1 MPFTYPEI
9 KINGEEKEINDSWDR
24 KCSSFEIL
32 SENVKYG
39 SRKKPQQSPINI
51 NTKNVQ
57 ECSTLCNLE
66 INYKPTK
73 CNVNKYEDNL
83 IRLVADSGS
92 YVKYGDNNYELRY
105 VFFHTPSNHHI
116 DGKSASMEINFYH
129 GIMEDMDI
137 KRVEEL
143 RDIKIQT
150 KHNHQHY
157 HANTD
162 GNEASDIGT
171 KQKGVVLSVMVDV
184 TPDDGENNQTRASK
198 PNIFF
203 SQFIHTDT
211 FRDLKPDDETTNIDV
226 HKNWSVEQL
235 LPEKRSFYTYNGSI
249 AMPPCTEK
257 YAWVIF
263 DQPIKIIDE
272 YLQLFR
278 KIGNPKGNRPI
289 HPLNGRLI
297 FFNPNVKVEEKKPD
311 KETKNDFINK
321 KLSPIRIVYDNRAG
335 SEYKARADYVI
346 SGYQGGINTGWQ
358 QDATKLA
365 RITKDWDDTSKI
377 GYSDIMVED
386 IVGLKD
392 PNDVTGTSDIY
403 DSLILD
409 FYVYNE
415 MDYLYYLLKKFN
427 KEIKEIKDKFKEDNR
442 SEKNALIFNT
452 LNLEAKI
459 CKVFDG
465 TNESFFYKRIPGIG
479 FNINN
484 IDFLKKVCGPNFA
497 EDPEEDQEEEE
508 NGLVERDKNKI
519 YTDDLQAFKSIFDL
533 VKSGIRTEEENNT
546 RTALLYFLITWDKEN
561 FEDVTSLMSEIESG
575 TANNQDLK
583 DLKNNFFYELC
594 EQFKDG
600 EEYKYIIFK
609 KKSEEL
615 TQTLDGDTC
624 QHWGSNKTHYEGSL
638 LKFWKKPVSLPKDGI
653 EFNKMSMEQKEAAR
667 DGLMTYDGNKFKSHN
682 KCRNPNNDEG
692 APWCY
697 TTNPKVRWQYCAIPD
712 YTQSNKNVIL
722 VIVFFL
728 IIVLAFLL
736 VKMLFRFEIVSKIVS
751 SITGGTLMS
760 KAVFS
765 ANQMASNVKANM
777 SPSQVPADTTMASAA
792 KTAVKMV

>member
-9 KINGEEKEINDSWDR
+9 ITKDGNKEINDSWDK

-39 SRKKPQQSPINI
+39 NRKKPQQSPINI

-66 INYKPTK
+66 INYKPSK

-83 IRLVADSGS
+83 IRLVNDSGS
-92 YVKYGDNNYELRY
+92 YIKFGENNYELRFI
-105 VFFHTPSNHHI
+105 FFHTPSNHII

-137 KRVEEL
+137 KRIEEL

-157 HANTD
+157 HAHTD

-171 KQKGVVLSVMVDV
+171 RQKGVVLSVMVDV

-211 FRDLKPDDETTNIDV
+211 FRDLKPDEETTNIDV
-226 HKNWSVEQL
+226 SKNWSVEQL
-235 LPEKRSFYTYNGSI
+235 LPKKRSFYTYNGSI

-272 YLQLFR
+272 YLQLLR
-278 KIGNPKGNRPI
+278 KIGNPKGNRPT

-297 FFNPNVKVEEKKPD
+297 FFNPNVKVEEKKVEAED
-311 KETKNDFINK
+311 KNDFVKK
-321 KLSPIRIVYDNRAG
+321 KLSPIRIIYDNRAG
-335 SEYKARADYVI
+335 SEYKARANYVI
-346 SGYQGGINTGWQ
+346 SKYQGGVNTGWQ
-358 QDATKLA
+358 QDQIKLA
-365 RITKDWDDTSKI
+365 RITKDWDETSKI

-386 IVGLKD
+386 IVDLTDKD
-392 PNDVTGTSDIY
+392 DTDGTSPIY
-403 DSLILD
+403 DSLVLD

-415 MDYLYYLLKKFN
+415 MNYLDYFLKKLEKSINTIVTIFDNN
-427 KEIKEIKDKFKEDNR
+427 KE
-442 SEKNALIFNT
+442 KNTYIFNT
-452 LNLEAKI
+452 LNINAKI
-459 CKVFDG
+459 CSTYVDDKITG
-465 TNESFFYKRIPGIG
+465 YKTTMEAMGA
-479 FNINN
+479 NIVKATIETLCGDRFQSVGP
-484 IDFLKKVCGPNFA
+484 IDDDY
-497 EDPEEDQEEEE
+497 DPEKIHQSDVTNFMEIFEGITD
-508 NGLVERDKNKI
+508 NKNKAI
-519 YTDDLQAFKSIFDL
+519 
-533 VKSGIRTEEENNT
+533 
-546 RTALLYFLITWDKEN
+546 LYFLITWDKEH
-561 FEDVTSLMSEIESG
+561 FENVTSLMSMIESG
-575 TANNQDLK
+575 MANNQQLK
-583 DLKNNFFYELC
+583 DLKKNFFFELVNKFN
-594 EQFKDG
+594 ESGSPDTQ
-600 EEYKYIIFK
+600 YIIFK

-624 QHWGSNKTHYEGSL
+624 QEWGSNKTHYEGSL
-638 LKFWKKPVSLPKDGI
+638 LKFWKKPVSIPKDGLA
-653 EFNKMSMEQKEAAR
+653 FGDMSLEQKEAAK
-667 DGLMTYDGNKFKSHN
+667 DGLMTFVKDDTGEKFMRHN

-712 YTQSNKNVIL
+712 NTQSNRNYIL
-722 VIVFFL
+722 VAVFFL
-728 IIVLAFLL
+728 IIILAILL
-736 VKMLFRFEIVSKIVS
+736 VKMLFKFEVVSKIVS

-765 ANQMASNVKANM
+765 ANQMVSNVKAN
-777 SPSQVPADTTMASAA
+777 SATPGDTTVASAA
-792 KTAVKMV
+792 KTAARMV

>member
-9 KINGEEKEINDSWDR
+9 IKKNDNKEINDSWD
-24 KCSSFEIL
+24 KTCASYEVL

-39 SRKKPQQSPINI
+39 SKKKPQQSPINI

-83 IRLVADSGS
+83 IRLVHDDGS
-92 YVKYGDNNYELRY
+92 YIKFGENNYELRFI
-105 VFFHTPSNHHI
+105 FFHTPSNHTI

-143 RDIKIQT
+143 RNIKIQT

-157 HANTD
+157 HAHTD

-171 KQKGVVLSVMVDV
+171 RQKGVVLSVMVDV
-184 TPDDGENNQTRASK
+184 TPDTGENNETRASK
-198 PNIFF
+198 PNIFL

-211 FRDLKPDDETTNIDV
+211 FRDLKPDVETTNIDV
-226 HKNWSVEQL
+226 NKNWNVDQL

-272 YLQLFR
+272 YLQLIR
-278 KIGNPKGNRPI
+278 KIGNPRSNRPI

-297 FFNPNVKVEEKKPD
+297 FFNPNVKVEEKKIEADD
-311 KETKNDFINK
+311 KEDYIKK

-346 SGYQGGINTGWQ
+346 SRYQGGINTGWQ
-358 QDATKLA
+358 QDETKLA

-377 GYSDIMVED
+377 GFSDIMVED
-386 IVGLKD
+386 IFDAG
-392 PNDVTGTSDIY
+392 DIY
-403 DSLILD
+403 DSLVFD
-409 FYVYNE
+409 YYVYNE
-415 MDYLYYLLKKFN
+415 MNYLKYFLDDKFN
-427 KEIKEIKDKFKEDNR
+427 DVKTAFDNNKKEFSIIM
-442 SEKNALIFNT
+442 NT
-452 LNLEAKI
+452 LNVDAKI
-459 CKVFDG
+459 CRD
-465 TNESFFYKRIPGIG
+465 SFENKQNYNTQLEKMGE
-479 FNINN
+479 N
-484 IDFLKKVCGPNFA
+484 IDVTFIKAFLEANNKFYPPPN
-497 EDPEEDQEEEE
+497 PEEGRTQKE
-508 NGLVERDKNKI
+508 NEVI
-519 YTDDLQAFKSIFDL
+519 QTDIDNFVNVF
-533 VKSGIRTEEENNT
+533 NNNNLPEST
-546 RTALLYFLITWDKEN
+546 DSTINDNEKKAMLYFLISWDKEN
-561 FEDVTSLMSEIESG
+561 FDEITSLMSIIESS
-575 TANNQDLK
+575 TNKPQLDDLK
-583 DLKNNFFYELC
+583 KDFLKELVKFFNS
-594 EQFKDG
+594 DDNR
-600 EEYKYIIFK
+600 YIIFK

-624 QHWGSNKTHYEGSL
+624 QYWGSNKTHYEGSL
-638 LKFWKKPVSLPKDGI
+638 LEFWKKPTSLPQEPTSFQQLSK
-653 EFNKMSMEQKEAAR
+653 EQREAAK
-667 DGLMTYDGNKFKSHN
+667 DGLMTFVKDGNEEGKFKSHN
-682 KCRNPNNDEG
+682 KCRNPNNEEG

-697 TTNPKVRWQYCAIPD
+697 TSNPKVRWQYCAIPD
-712 YTQSNKNVIL
+712 NTRSNRNYIL
-722 VIVFFL
+722 VVVFFL
-728 IIVLAFLL
+728 IVILAILL
-736 VKMLFRFEIVSKIVS
+736 VKMLFRFEVVSKIVS

-760 KAVFS
+760 KAAFS

-777 SPSQVPADTTMASAA
+777 GGTGDSTMASAA
-792 KTAVKMV
+792 KTAVRMV

>member
-9 KINGEEKEINDSWDR
+9 ITKNNNKEINDSWD
-24 KCSSFEIL
+24 KTCASYEVL

-39 SRKKPQQSPINI
+39 SKKKPQQSPINI

-83 IRLVADSGS
+83 IRLVHDDGS
-92 YVKYGDNNYELRY
+92 YIKFGENNYELRFI
-105 VFFHTPSNHHI
+105 FFHTPSNHTI

-143 RDIKIQT
+143 RNIKIQT

-157 HANTD
+157 HAHTD

-171 KQKGVVLSVMVDV
+171 RQKGVVLSVMVDV
-184 TPDDGENNQTRASK
+184 TPDTGENNETRASK
-198 PNIFF
+198 PNIFL

-211 FRDLKPDDETTNIDV
+211 FRDLKPDVETTNIDV
-226 HKNWSVEQL
+226 NKNWNVDQL

-272 YLQLFR
+272 YLQLIR
-278 KIGNPKGNRPI
+278 KIGNPRSNRPI

-297 FFNPNVKVEEKKPD
+297 FFNPNVKVEEKKIEADD
-311 KETKNDFINK
+311 KEDYIKK

-346 SGYQGGINTGWQ
+346 SRYQGGINTGWQ
-358 QDATKLA
+358 QDGTKLA

-377 GYSDIMVED
+377 GFSDIMVED
-386 IVGLKD
+386 IIDLD
-392 PNDVTGTSDIY
+392 DTIY
-403 DSLILD
+403 DSLVFD
-409 FYVYNE
+409 YYVYNE
-415 MDYLYYLLKKFN
+415 MNYLEYFLDGDLNTVKEAFNGNN
-427 KEIKEIKDKFKEDNR
+427 KEAFSIIM
-442 SEKNALIFNT
+442 NT
-452 LNLEAKI
+452 LNVDAKI
-459 CKVFDG
+459 CRV
-465 TNESFFYKRIPGIG
+465 SFENKEAYKDNLEAMGE
-479 FNINN
+479 NINVTF
-484 IDFLKKVCGPNFA
+484 IQKFLEGKVTADSIADFVNVFNNNLPESTDSTINDKQKKA
-497 EDPEEDQEEEE
+497 M
-508 NGLVERDKNKI
+508 
-519 YTDDLQAFKSIFDL
+519 
-533 VKSGIRTEEENNT
+533 
-546 RTALLYFLITWDKEN
+546 LYFLISWDKDN
-561 FEDVTSLMSEIESG
+561 FDEITSLMSIIESS
-575 TANNQDLK
+575 TNKPNLDALK
-583 DLKNNFFYELC
+583 KDFLKELVKFFNEG
-594 EQFKDG
+594 DNR
-600 EEYKYIIFK
+600 YIIFK

-624 QHWGSNKTHYEGSL
+624 QYWGSNKTHYEGSL
-638 LKFWKKPVSLPKDGI
+638 LEFWKKPTSLPQ
-653 EFNKMSMEQKEAAR
+653 EPTLFENLNKEQREAAK
-667 DGLMTYDGNKFKSHN
+667 DGLMTFVKDENGEGKFKSHN
-682 KCRNPNNDEG
+682 KCRNPNNEEG

-697 TTNPKVRWQYCAIPD
+697 TSNPKVRWQYCAIPD
-712 YTQSNKNVIL
+712 NTRSNRNYIL
-722 VIVFFL
+722 VVVFFL
-728 IIVLAFLL
+728 IVILAILL
-736 VKMLFRFEIVSKIVS
+736 VKMLFRFEVVSKIVS

-760 KAVFS
+760 KAAFS

-777 SPSQVPADTTMASAA
+777 GGTGDTTVASAA
-792 KTAVKMV
+792 KTAARMV

>member
-32 SENVKYG
+32 SENVKYS

-171 KQKGVVLSVMVDV
+171 RQKGVVLSVMVDV
-184 TPDDGENNQTRASK
+184 TSDRDGENNQTRASK

-392 PNDVTGTSDIY
+392 PGDVTGTSDIY

-409 FYVYNE
+409 YYVYNE
-415 MDYLYYLLKKFN
+415 MDYLHYLLKKN
-427 KEIKEIKDKFKEDNR
+427 RRDISTIKDEFEKNK
-442 SEKNALIFNT
+442 EKNALIFNT

-459 CKVFDG
+459 CKIITKNSDDDYIFG
-465 TNESFFYKRIPGIG
+465 NFYTDIGGIG
-479 FNINN
+479 LNIND
-484 IDFLKKVCGPNFA
+484 IGCLKKACGPRFE
-497 EDPEEDQEEEE
+497 EDPEEEE
-508 NGLVERDKNKI
+508 NNQVEEDEKKI
-519 YTDDLQAFKSIFDL
+519 YTDDLVAFQKIFPN
-533 VKSGIRTEEENNT
+533 RTTENKIG
-546 RTALLYFLITWDKEN
+546 TALLYFLITWDKEN
-561 FEDVTSLMSEIESG
+561 FDNVTSLMSMIESG
-575 TANNQDLK
+575 MANNQELK
-583 DLKNNFFYELC
+583 DLKKNFFYELC
-594 EQFKDG
+594 EQFKDDD
-600 EEYKYIIFK
+600 EYQYIIFK

-615 TQTLDGDTC
+615 TRTLDGDTC

-653 EFNKMSMEQKEAAR
+653 EFSKMSMEQKEAAR

>member
-9 KINGEEKEINDSWDR
+9 IKKNDNNKEINDSWD
-24 KCSSFEIL
+24 KTCASYEVL

-39 SRKKPQQSPINI
+39 SKKKPQQSPINI

-83 IRLVADSGS
+83 IRLVHDDGS
-92 YVKYGDNNYELRY
+92 YIKFGENNYELRFI
-105 VFFHTPSNHHI
+105 FFHTPSNHTI

-143 RDIKIQT
+143 RNIKIQT

-157 HANTD
+157 HAHTD

-171 KQKGVVLSVMVDV
+171 RQKGVVLSVMVDV
-184 TPDDGENNQTRASK
+184 TPDTGENNETRASK
-198 PNIFF
+198 PNIFL

-211 FRDLKPDDETTNIDV
+211 FRDLKPDVETTNIDV
-226 HKNWSVEQL
+226 NKNWNVEQL

-272 YLQLFR
+272 YLQLIR
-278 KIGNPKGNRPI
+278 KIGNPRSNRPI

-297 FFNPNVKVEEKKPD
+297 FFNPNVKVEEKKIEADD
-311 KETKNDFINK
+311 KEDYIKK

-346 SGYQGGINTGWQ
+346 SRYQGGINTGWQ
-358 QDATKLA
+358 QDETKLA

-377 GYSDIMVED
+377 GFSDIMVED
-386 IVGLKD
+386 IIDLG
-392 PNDVTGTSDIY
+392 GTIY
-403 DSLILD
+403 DSLVFD
-409 FYVYNE
+409 YYVYNE
-415 MDYLYYLLKKFN
+415 MNYLEYFLDDVFNTVKVEFNGNN
-427 KEIKEIKDKFKEDNR
+427 KEAFSIIM
-442 SEKNALIFNT
+442 NT
-452 LNLEAKI
+452 LNVDAKI
-459 CKVFDG
+459 CK
-465 TNESFFYKRIPGIG
+465 NNSEEYLN
-479 FNINN
+479 NINEMGSN
-484 IDFLKKVCGPNFA
+484 ISNNF
-497 EDPEEDQEEEE
+497 
-508 NGLVERDKNKI
+508 
-519 YTDDLQAFKSIFDL
+519 
-533 VKSGIRTEEENNT
+533 IRTYVPDEKVNDEQLTAFVDVFNT
-546 RTALLYFLITWDKEN
+546 STGSDNEKKAMLYFLISWDKEN
-561 FEDVTSLMSEIESG
+561 FDEITSLMSIIESS
-575 TANNQDLK
+575 TNKPNLDDLK
-583 DLKNNFFYELC
+583 KDFLTKLVDFFKE
-594 EQFKDG
+594 DDNR
-600 EEYKYIIFK
+600 YIIFK

-624 QHWGSNKTHYEGSL
+624 QYWGSNKTHYEGSL
-638 LKFWKKPVSLPKDGI
+638 LEFWKKPTSLPQEPTSFQQLSK
-653 EFNKMSMEQKEAAR
+653 EQREAAK
-667 DGLMTYDGNKFKSHN
+667 DGLMTLDGNKFKSHN
-682 KCRNPNNDEG
+682 KCRNPNNEEG

-697 TTNPKVRWQYCAIPD
+697 TSNPKVRWQYCAIPD
-712 YTQSNKNVIL
+712 NTRSNRNYIL
-722 VIVFFL
+722 VVVFFL
-728 IIVLAFLL
+728 IVLLAILL
-736 VKMLFRFEIVSKIVS
+736 VKMLFRFEVVSKIVS

-760 KAVFS
+760 KAAFS

-777 SPSQVPADTTMASAA
+777 GGTGDTTIASAA
-792 KTAVKMV
+792 TTAARMV